1 MPSLANVVGVENVDE
16 AFKEKVVQIA
26 ADLKTDP
33 NFLMA
38 VMSFETGGSFSPSV
52 RNKFTNATG
61 LIQFMPATAKGLGTT
76 IEALAKMSQL
86 RQLDF
91 VEMHFK
97 PFRNRLKTLEDAYMA
112 VLMPVAIG
120 KGADH
125 VLFKKPSKGYSQN
138 SGLDLN
144 GDGVITVA
152 EAAERVRRR
161 FGAPPSAVAVGGA
174 APVSVL
180 PAKPFELS
188 KGMESPEVSILQ
200 DELVSMGY
208 LTLAEKD
215 TGAGLFGPKT
225 ERAVKAL
232 QKDLELTETGVYD
245 AATQAAVRQLNNGV
259 KLGSEGGVVLPM
271 QKRLVA
277 SKHLTQAQLDTG
289 SGIFGPKTQRALMQ
303 FQLDRHIT
311 PSGVLSEETYKALFG
326 TTPVIPAD
334 KVHGDDTNVNVILE
348 PTSGPGYTV
357 YNREAGGADQVG
369 TAQTVN
375 ALKALAAEW
384 ALTQGRPLIQYGDIS
399 RRGGGP
405 FFNAQNPKKNDH
417 ATHRDGRAVD
427 IRPMRK
433 DGQLAPTEINHQTY
447 DHAMTKQLV
456 LLIRQKFPKATVLF
470 NDPKLVDQKLTK
482 KSAGHHNHLHI
493 QFR

>member
-1 MPSLANVVGVENVDE
+1 MPSLANVVGIENVDE
-16 AFKEKVVQIA
+16 PFKEKVIQIA

-38 VMSFETGGSFSPSV
+38 VMSFETGGSFGPAEQ
-52 RNKFTNATG
+52 NKFTRATG
-61 LIQFMPATAKGLGTT
+61 LIQFMPSTAKGLGTT
-76 IEALAKMSQL
+76 IEELAKMSQL

-91 VEMHFK
+91 VEQYLK

-112 VLMPVAIG
+112 VLLPAAVG
-120 KGADH
+120 KGSGH
-125 VLFKKPSKGYSQN
+125 VLFKKPGVAYRQN

-144 GDGVITVA
+144 GDGLITVG

-161 FGAPPSAVAVGGA
+161 FGASPTAAAVGGA
-174 APVSVL
+174 ASTSVL

-200 DELVSMGY
+200 DELLSMGY
-208 LTLAEKD
+208 MTLAEKE
-215 TGAGLFGPKT
+215 TGVGIFGAKT
-225 ERAVKAL
+225 ERAVKAF
-232 QKDLELTETGVYD
+232 QKDNELAETGVYD

-259 KLGSEGGVVLPM
+259 KLGSEGGVVHPM

-277 SKHLTQAQLDTG
+277 SKHLTEAELDTG
-289 SGIFGPKTQRALMQ
+289 RGIFGQKTHRALMQ

-311 PSGVLSEETYKALFG
+311 PSGVLSEETYKALYG
-326 TTPVIPAD
+326 TVPVISPD
-334 KVHGDDTNVNVILE
+334 KVQGDDASVTVVLE

-357 YNREAGGADQVG
+357 YNREAGGVDQFG
-369 TAQTVN
+369 TALTVN

-399 RRGGGP
+399 RRGGGR
-405 FFNAQNPKKNDH
+405 FFNAKNPKLSDH

-433 DGQLAPTEINHQTY
+433 DGLLAPTEVNHSSY
-447 DHAMTKQLV
+447 DPAMTKQLV
-456 LLIRQKFPKATVLF
+456 LLIRQMFPKASVLF
-470 NDPKLVDQKLTK
+470 NDTKLIDQGLTK
-482 KSAGHHNHLHI
+482 RAPGHHNHLHI
-493 QFR
+493 QFK